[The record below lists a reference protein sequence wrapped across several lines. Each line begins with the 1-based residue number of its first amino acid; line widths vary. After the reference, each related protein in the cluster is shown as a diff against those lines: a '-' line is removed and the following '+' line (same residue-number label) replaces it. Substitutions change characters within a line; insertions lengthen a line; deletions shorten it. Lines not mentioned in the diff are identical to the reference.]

1 MLLILLARGLLR
13 GREED
18 GRCSGGAED
27 QQRGVEG
34 VGLATL
40 RAGYGMQGSVPNLF
54 NQVGAFVRGD
64 DQPDVGGV

>member
-1 MLLILLARGLLR
+1 MG
-13 GREED
+13 G
-18 GRCSGGAED
+18 CSGGAED

-40 RAGYGMQGSVPNLF
+40 RACRGMQSAVPDLF
-54 NQVGAFVRGD
+54 NQIGAFVGGD

>member
-34 VGLATL
+34 AGLATL
-40 RAGYGMQGSVPNLF
+40 RACRSMQSAVTDLF

-64 DQPDVGGV
+64 DQPDVSGV